1 MLNNVTLM
9 GRLTATP
16 VLNQTKGSTLVT
28 SFAIAID
35 RRFKRQGEE
44 RQTDFINCVAWQKT
58 AEFISKYFNKG
69 DMIAIT
75 GEIQTRKYEDAEG
88 KPRTATEVVINNAYF
103 CGSKRSGE
111 APAADNVNNNV
122 DNINNFDDDLP
133 F

>member
-1 MLNNVTLM
+1 MLNNVVLM

-16 VLNQTKGSTLVT
+16 VLNQTQSGALVT

-58 AEFISKYFNKG
+58 AEFISKYFKKG
-69 DMIAIT
+69 DAIAIT
-75 GEIQTRKYEDAEG
+75 GEIQTRKYEDKDTG
-88 KPRTATEVVINNAYF
+88 KPRTATEVVINNVSF
-103 CGSKRSGE
+103 CGNRNDNVNAPE
-111 APAADNVNNNV
+111 APAERTDLY
-122 DNINNFDDDLP
+122 DDDLP